1 VFRYYVQRAV
11 KQGMYLVGILRVL
24 SRDFDIPGI
33 LELISA
39 DVHLHLCLRGSGQD
53 ANPEGCPL
61 WCGRKRHLSDV
72 LDQGGRVRGC
82 QARDGW

>member
-1 VFRYYVQRAV
+1 
-11 KQGMYLVGILRVL
+11 MYLVGILRVL